1 MLKFRVQEFS
11 FGVGICG
18 LGYMGS
24 RLQAV
29 FGRVCK
35 GLRRAR
41 AQDLGGGG
49 EGGGFRFWVWG
60 LGFKVVLGFWG
71 FRV

>member
-11 FGVGICG
+11 FGVGVCG

-41 AQDLGGGG
+41 AQYLGG
-49 EGGGFRFWVWG
+49 EGVFGF
-60 LGFKVVLGFWG
+60 GFGA
-71 FRV
+71 